1 MRNLRRKVYPSESLF
16 LLKNKLISG
25 EMKAIIYS
33 NRNQECERAQS
44 VLEACHLDETIV
56 YYLDKDFTIRQFV
69 DEFGEESEFP
79 QIAIGYK
86 HIGSLKD
93 TLHYMSERGM
103 FV

>member
-1 MRNLRRKVYPSESLF
+1 MRSLRKKVFPSESLF
-16 LLKNKLISG
+16 PPKNKLTNG

-69 DEFGEESEFP
+69 DEFGDGAEFP
-79 QIAIGYK
+79 QISIGYK

-93 TLHYMSERGM
+93 TLHHMSQRGM

>member
-1 MRNLRRKVYPSESLF
+1 M
-16 LLKNKLISG
+16 
-25 EMKAIIYS
+25 
-33 NRNQECERAQS
+33 
-44 VLEACHLDETIV
+44 LEACHLDETIV

-93 TLHYMSERGM
+93 TLHYMSDNGM

>member
-1 MRNLRRKVYPSESLF
+1 MPSESLSPH
-16 LLKNKLISG
+16 KNKSTLG

-44 VLEACHLDETIV
+44 MLEACHLDETIV

-79 QIAIGYK
+79 QSAIGYK

-93 TLHYMSERGM
+93 TLHYMSDNGM

>member
-1 MRNLRRKVYPSESLF
+1 MRSLRRKVWLSESLS
-16 LLKNKLISG
+16 LLKNKSILG
-25 EMKAIIYS
+25 LMKAIIYS

-44 VLEACHLDETIV
+44 FLESCHLDETIV
-56 YYLDKDFTIRQFV
+56 YYLNKDFTIGQFT
-69 DEFGEESEFP
+69 DEFGEGSEFP

-93 TLHYMSERGM
+93 TLHYMSEKGM